1 MKQNDQSYEQCLADL
16 NKKLAVIQRDQIN
29 PLLQAVASY
38 ELVKEVINALS
49 RHKQDPGNTH
59 FNKVIYPQF
68 LSLLIYYRHVVVI
81 FSGEPLGRRE
91 QIIYLKTLR
100 KKLEVFCDEH
110 RELIQYCR
118 CGTTER
124 DDYYFGTNAIQFLL
138 PEESPVYI
146 WSKYLACQRLYD
158 LFITEITKRKKP
170 SVRSELL
177 WTAPKTN
184 LIELLYALHAS
195 NVFNDGKAGV
205 KQVAEALEKIFQT
218 SLGNYY
224 RVFQDIRQRKI
235 NQTVFL
241 DQLKEKFLQRVH
253 DLE

>member
-1 MKQNDQSYEQCLADL
+1 MKQHDAYCEQCLADL
-16 NKKLAVIQRDQIN
+16 HKKLAVIQRDQMN

-38 ELVKEVINALS
+38 ELVKEVINTLTQGEDAQ
-49 RHKQDPGNTH
+49 RTPH
-59 FNKVIYPQF
+59 FNKVMYPQF

-81 FSGEPLGRRE
+81 LSGEPLGTRK
-91 QIIYLKTLR
+91 QVVYLKAIR
-100 KKLEVFCDEH
+100 KKLEVFCAEH
-110 RELIQYCR
+110 RDLIQYCR
-118 CGTTER
+118 SGSTER
-124 DDYYFGTNAIQFLL
+124 DDVYFGYKANQDLL
-138 PEESPVYI
+138 PEESAVYV
-146 WSKYLACQRLYD
+146 WSKYLAAQKLNEWLTAEIAIRKRADDPSD
-158 LFITEITKRKKP
+158 LI
-170 SVRSELL
+170 
-177 WTAPKTN
+177 WTGPKTN

-205 KQVAEALEKIFQT
+205 KQVANAFEKIFQT

-253 DLE
+253 ELE

>member
-1 MKQNDQSYEQCLADL
+1 MKQYDTYCDQCLADL
-16 NKKLAVIQRDQIN
+16 HKKLAVIQRDQMN

-38 ELVKEVINALS
+38 ELVKEVINTLTQ
-49 RHKQDPGNTH
+49 RKDVQRTPH
-59 FNKVIYPQF
+59 FNKVMYPRF

-81 FSGEPLGRRE
+81 LSGEPLGTRG
-91 QIIYLKTLR
+91 QVVYLKAIR
-100 KKLEVFCDEH
+100 KKLEIFCVEH
-110 RELIQYCR
+110 RDLIQYCR
-118 CGTTER
+118 SGSTER
-124 DDYYFGTNAIQFLL
+124 DDVYFGHKANQDLL
-138 PEESPVYI
+138 PEESPVYV
-146 WSKYLACQRLYD
+146 WSKYLAAQKLN
-158 LFITEITKRKKP
+158 
-170 SVRSELL
+170 ELL
-177 WTAPKTN
+177 TAEIAIRKRAADPSDLIWTGPKTN

-205 KQVAEALEKIFQT
+205 KQVANAFEKIFQT

-253 DLE
+253 EME